1 MLLLKLKVNQ
11 HIMLIG
17 VCYHRAQETRT
28 IITVR
33 ERVKCNITTDVNV
46 QLNRR
51 VDFQTQTVALRVT
64 YIENVK
70 CADVF
75 CHWASRWCQKIMDYS
90 KTHAFEN
97 ILALLIPN
105 YWVWAGT
112 NPVIQQQ
119 IQQSSGRSDE
129 SANRASDPK
138 YESEPWVWAKVWA
151 KIQAGFSW
159 DSQLWVL
166 T

>member
-1 MLLLKLKVNQ
+1 MFWALANILGISRGSNSGPSFK
-11 HIMLIG
+11 
-17 VCYHRAQETRT
+17 TRRLQT
-28 IITVR
+28 TVR
-33 ERVKCNITTDVNV
+33 ERVKCNITTDVNL

-51 VDFQTQTVALRVT
+51 VDFPTHTVALRVT
-64 YIENVK
+64 YILNVK

-75 CHWASRWCQKIMDYS
+75 CHWARRWFQKIMDCS
-90 KTHAFEN
+90 ETHAFEN

-112 NPVIQQQ
+112 NPVIQQP

-129 SANRASDPK
+129 SASRASDPK
-138 YESEPWVWAKVWA
+138 HESEPWVWAKVWA
-151 KIQAGFSW
+151 GIRAGFSR